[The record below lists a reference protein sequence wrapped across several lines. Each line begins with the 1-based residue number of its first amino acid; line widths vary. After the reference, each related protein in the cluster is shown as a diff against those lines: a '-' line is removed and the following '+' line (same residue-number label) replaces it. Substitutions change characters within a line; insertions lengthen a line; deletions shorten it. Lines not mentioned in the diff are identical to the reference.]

1 MSSLFPLCKARKN
14 IFTQHFSKQTLVD
27 QAVAQYLRTL
37 EHPSLQEVPALVAN
51 LAGTRE
57 HYKDIARQ
65 FILDQDYPL
74 EDIDED
80 HLTLEV
86 ELYLF
91 VALGQPR
98 DMPRCSA
105 INGNF

>member
-1 MSSLFPLCKARKN
+1 MAK
-14 IFTQHFSKQTLVD
+14 
-27 QAVAQYLRTL
+27 YLRTL
-37 EHPSLQEVPALVAN
+37 ERPSSQEVPALVAN
-51 LAGTRE
+51 LAATRE

-65 FILDQDYPL
+65 FILGQDYPR

-91 VALGQPR
+91 WDNPGICR
-98 DMPRCSA
+98 DAVPQMETFSC
-105 INGNF
+105 NCM

>member
-27 QAVAQYLRTL
+27 QAVAKHLRTL
-37 EHPSLQEVPALVAN
+37 KRPSSQEVPALVAN
-51 LAGTRE
+51 LAATRE

-65 FILDQDYPL
+65 FILDRDYPR

-91 VALGQPR
+91 VALGQPN
-98 DMPRCSA
+98 DLPRCSA
-105 INGNF
+105 TDGDF